1 MGMNADSFHIL
12 SLLNERLGCERR
24 KEKKSLNKMRVKPQ
38 KIVRSEEE
46 SMNNTCSQKWAEWC
60 NFGMSTGYSFNFHWH
75 EKTATNI
82 VSSKKLIQPRKED
95 IYAQNSDFKSFNNMY
110 IFHVILLQFNVFD
123 LVYIKFIPNTFSLFC
138 FVLHFYI
145 LSRCFNLKNIAYC
158 ILHYIKQIIVIIKI
172 IINGPT
178 ASLCVHHTECEQS

>member
-1 MGMNADSFHIL
+1 MQ
-12 SLLNERLGCERR
+12 ECENGHECRFVSHSVTAEWETWLWEKKR
-24 KEKKSLNKMRVKPQ
+24 KKSLNKMRVKPQ

-46 SMNNTCSQKWAEWC
+46 SMNNTCSHKWAEWC

-145 LSRCFNLKNIAYC
+145 LSCCFNLKILHIAYC
-158 ILHYIKQIIVIIKI
+158 ITLSK
-172 IINGPT
+172 
-178 ASLCVHHTECEQS
+178 